1 MISFS
6 TPEINHYLIYALY
19 LFLLQFCLLWYRTQ
33 NTKLKKFLYKFLPLA
48 DHLLRSTC
56 FTYFFFGWNFIF
68 MYVSFVIN
76 TNFNKVSFKLLNQL
90 TNQQTFYYSFFSK
103 LRKRMLRSNQRI
115 IICWFVFFSSQ
126 VLHFFQVFMILA
138 ILANLNQLKTLH
150 SHAYIVYVL
159 DLLVLCCIRVTIY

>member
-1 MISFS
+1 MHFIYFFISFC
-6 TPEINHYLIYALY
+6 I
-19 LFLLQFCLLWYRTQ
+19 LWYRTQ
-33 NTKLKKFLYKFLPLA
+33 NTKLNQIPIQISSTRGSLASFNLYYIL
-48 DHLLRSTC
+48 
-56 FTYFFFGWNFIF
+56 FFFLGGTLFF

-103 LRKRMLRSNQRI
+103 LRKRMLRSNQRM
-115 IICWFVFFSSQ
+115 IICWFVFFSSL

-159 DLLVLCCIRVTIY
+159 NLLVLCCIRVTI